1 MNTALIKLQR
11 KGQMV
16 IPRSLREQVGVS
28 EGALMEVAVVE
39 GGRLLITPQLTIDR
53 AIVSDPKKSR
63 KQALQ
68 DLSAV
73 VAGIRQEAKAS
84 GMDKLTMKQISAEV
98 EAHRHERS
106 RQKVS
111 RPAK

>member
-28 EGALMEVAVVE
+28 EGALMEVSVVE

-63 KQALQ
+63 KQALR

-73 VAGIRQEAKAS
+73 VAGIRQEAKANRL
-84 GMDKLTMKQISAEV
+84 DKLSMKQINAEV
-98 EAHRHERS
+98 EAHRRKTDEKRAS
-106 RQKVS
+106 AVS
-111 RPAK
+111 R

>member
-28 EGALMEVAVVE
+28 EGALMEVSVIE

-63 KQALQ
+63 EQVLL

-73 VAGIRQEAKAS
+73 VAGIRQEAKAI
-84 GMDKLTMKQISAEV
+84 GLDKLTMKEIGAEV
-98 EAHRHERS
+98 EANRRKRS

>member
-39 GGRLLITPQLTIDR
+39 GGRLLITPQLTIER

-63 KQALQ
+63 KQVLQ
-68 DLSAV
+68 ALSAV
-73 VAGIRQEAKAS
+73 VAGIRQEAKAN
-84 GMDKLTMKQISAEV
+84 GLDKLTMKQISAEV
-98 EAHRHERS
+98 EAHRRKP
-106 RQKVS
+106 RRKKVS
-111 RPAK
+111 AAPK

>member
-39 GGRLLITPQLTIDR
+39 GGRLLITPQITIDR
-53 AIVSDPKKSR
+53 AIVADPKKGR
-63 KQALQ
+63 KQLLQ
-68 DLSAV
+68 ELSAV
-73 VAGIRQEAKAS
+73 VSGIRREAKAL
-84 GMDKLTMKQISAEV
+84 GLEKMTTKEASADV
-98 EAHRHERS
+98 VVYRRKRS
-106 RQKVS
+106 KKKAS
-111 RPAK
+111 RSSK

>member
-28 EGALMEVAVVE
+28 EGALMEVSVVE

-84 GMDKLTMKQISAEV
+84 GLDQLTMKQIGAEV
-98 EAHRHERS
+98 EAHRRKPG
-106 RQKVS
+106 RKKAGAA
-111 RPAK
+111 PK